1 MAEQIS
7 VGQAAPDF
15 ELTDVQGN
23 AVRLSDY
30 RGERHV
36 LLVFTRGFM

>member
-1 MAEQIS
+1 MTEQIAI
-7 VGQAAPDF
+7 GQAAPDF
-15 ELTDVQGN
+15 ELTDVQGE

-36 LLVFTRGFM
+36 MLVFTRGFM